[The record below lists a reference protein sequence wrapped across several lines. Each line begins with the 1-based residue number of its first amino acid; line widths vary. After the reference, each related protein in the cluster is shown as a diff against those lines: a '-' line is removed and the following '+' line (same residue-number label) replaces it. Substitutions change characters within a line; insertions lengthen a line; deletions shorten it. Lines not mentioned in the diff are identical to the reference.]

1 LATFFFAALFFFTA
15 TSTPWIVVRTSKTRF
30 YRTRLPQA
38 PQHLYDMWRN

>member
-15 TSTPWIVVRTSKTRF
+15 TSTPWIVVRTSKTRV